1 MITMN
6 IIQDTIN
13 ADPLKLVSALSKVE
27 SDLMQNIT
35 NLKDKVI
42 NLKGIMIKNL
52 QDEKIFK
59 CFGK

>member
-1 MITMN
+1 MN

>member
-1 MITMN
+1 MN

-13 ADPLKLVSALSKVE
+13 ANPLKLVSALSKVE